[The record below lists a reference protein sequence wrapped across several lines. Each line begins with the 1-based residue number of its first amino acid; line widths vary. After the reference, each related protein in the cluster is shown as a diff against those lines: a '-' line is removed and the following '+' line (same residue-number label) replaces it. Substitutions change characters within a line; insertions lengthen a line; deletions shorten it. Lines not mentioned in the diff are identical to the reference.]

1 MKKIILGLL
10 MIFSITLFGCDSA
23 NLDVGV
29 REDGTIFFIDS
40 TITPDIYLINDD
52 ENILIED
59 EYLFGKLKE
68 TIEDK
73 TVVMHDNC
81 DCQPVYSIK
90 IKDYSFSLH
99 NHGILIKKSI
109 SKNVKHIEYIGFVEC
124 DSAIMEEM
132 FDIIEEAN

>member
-1 MKKIILGLL
+1 MLVLGKMVRFFSMILQ
-10 MIFSITLFGCDSA
+10 SA
-23 NLDVGV
+23 RAHHDV
-29 REDGTIFFIDS
+29 RY
-40 TITPDIYLINDD
+40 DIYLINDD